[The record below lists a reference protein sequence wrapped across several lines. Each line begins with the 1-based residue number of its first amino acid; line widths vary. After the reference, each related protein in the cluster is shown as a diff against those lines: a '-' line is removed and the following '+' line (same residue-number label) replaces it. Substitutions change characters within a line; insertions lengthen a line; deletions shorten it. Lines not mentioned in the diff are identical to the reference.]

1 MPSIIHASVEAY
13 NPTESENTEQQSCC
27 FWRHGPIQSLC
38 GRMCCNHR
46 RLYVDAAWIDIAA
59 ILNVALL
66 NLSAV
71 ISINYT
77 ASF

>member
-1 MPSIIHASVEAY
+1 MLLLKHKILLRVKIQNSSHV
-13 NPTESENTEQQSCC
+13 C

-46 RLYVDAAWIDIAA
+46 RLYVDAAMTHWIDITA

-71 ISINYT
+71 IRINYT

>member
-1 MPSIIHASVEAY
+1 MLVLKHKILLRVKIQNSSHV
-13 NPTESENTEQQSCC
+13 C

-71 ISINYT
+71 IRINYT

>member
-1 MPSIIHASVEAY
+1 MLVLKHKILLRVKIQNSSHV
-13 NPTESENTEQQSCC
+13 C

-46 RLYVDAAWIDIAA
+46 RLYVDAAWIDITA

-71 ISINYT
+71 IRINYT

>member
-1 MPSIIHASVEAY
+1 MLVLKHKILLRVKIQNSSHV
-13 NPTESENTEQQSCC
+13 C

-38 GRMCCNHR
+38 GGC
-46 RLYVDAAWIDIAA
+46 AAWIDITA

-71 ISINYT
+71 FRINYT